1 MTAMKTCSHCGV
13 ELEKNMNFC
22 PLCGEP
28 VMNANSDKKEY
39 IQVRKRQQEEKLLTT
54 FQKLTS
60 SQKRKIFRQVSA
72 IILVSGIFVTF
83 IIDFIGN
90 GTITWSKFSVA
101 VCAVL
106 LINTTLIS
114 FLHRKTLLFLLGS
127 FTSTSALLVLFDI
140 FTGTIGWGVKL
151 GIPLLLAAY
160 IIVFILIIIIKAARK
175 QGLNIIAY
183 SFIASGML
191 SLCTEGIISLYIE
204 NKLHFEWSVIV
215 MASVLI
221 VAAILL
227 FIHYRLRKG
236 MDLKRFFHI

>member
-1 MTAMKTCSHCGV
+1 MKRCSHCGV
-13 ELEKNMNFC
+13 ELENNMNFC

-28 VMNANSDKKEY
+28 VMSENSGKKEY

-54 FQKLTS
+54 FQKLTRA
-60 SQKRKIFRQVSA
+60 QKRKIFRQVSA
-72 IILVSGIFVTF
+72 IILLSGILVTF

-90 GTITWSKFSVA
+90 GAITWSKFSIA

-114 FLHRKTLLFLLGS
+114 LLHRKTLLFLLGS
-127 FTSTSALLVLFDI
+127 FASTSALLVLFDI

-160 IIVFILIIIIKAARK
+160 IIVYILIIMIKISSK

-183 SFIASGML
+183 SFIAAGML
-191 SLCTEGIISLYIE
+191 SLCAEGIISLYVE
-204 NKLHFEWSVIV
+204 NKLYLEWSLIV
-215 MASVLI
+215 MASVLV